1 MIIKIDFESEIPI
14 YEQLKRQI
22 IQGIA
27 KGDLSKGEELPS
39 VRQLAEDIGINLHTV
54 NKSYNLLKDEG
65 YLVVDR
71 RKGTRVSDT
80 MPEPNEKYIDNL
92 KEEIGYISADAYCK
106 GIRKEEFLS
115 VCEKYFNDFID
126 NGEDESNGR

>member
-1 MIIKIDFESEIPI
+1 M
-14 YEQLKRQI
+14 
-22 IQGIA
+22 
-27 KGDLSKGEELPS
+27 PS

-106 GIRKEEFLS
+106 GNR
-115 VCEKYFNDFID
+115 KYFCEYSIYSLAFLLDL
-126 NGEDESNGR
+126 